1 MKFHNFHF
9 YWLDISLSQDI
20 KAVHIIPK
28 ENILS
33 CRPLKFFKTQNYTSD
48 QISQAI
54 KMMNNFNNLLIK
66 VKNNEQEYNA
76 EEYFKIFND
85 IAEQACAIKY
95 DDTYDALDLLTIIF
109 NYNTYTI
116 YNL

>member
-66 VKNNEQEYNA
+66 VKIMSKNIMQKNILK
-76 EEYFKIFND
+76 FLMI
-85 IAEQACAIKY
+85 
-95 DDTYDALDLLTIIF
+95 LLNKPAQLNMMIHMMLL
-109 NYNTYTI
+109 I
-116 YNL
+116 Y